1 MKIGNLVSVK
11 RKYDQKPVIG
21 LIIQILKDDHN
32 CVALVQPIK
41 SDDHRRIY
49 ANPIDVEVIN
59 ASR

>member
-21 LIIQILKDDHN
+21 LVIQILKDDHN

-41 SDDHRRIY
+41 SDRNIY

-59 ASR
+59 DCG

>member
-21 LIIQILKDDHN
+21 LVVEILKDDHN

-41 SDDHRRIY
+41 SDRNIY
-49 ANPIDVEVIN
+49 ANPIDIEVLSE
-59 ASR
+59 SR

>member
-1 MKIGNLVSVK
+1 MNVGTLVSVK

-21 LIIQILKDDHN
+21 LVIQILKDDHN

-41 SDDHRRIY
+41 SGRHIY

>member
-21 LIIQILKDDHN
+21 LIVQILKDDHN

-41 SDDHRRIY
+41 SDRHIY
-49 ANPIDVEVIN
+49 ANPIDMEVIN
-59 ASR
+59 ESR